1 MFGFLLVFLQGGD
14 VPGIQNEWFFAN
26 GVGAD
31 TEGEPDMRI
40 VQVIG
45 GADGNVIDL
54 AVFAAKFFQM
64 PIESLELERG
74 TVTALVG
81 PNGSGKSTLLRVLA
95 FVEQPRTG
103 TLSLD
108 GQPVVSRTDRRRA
121 RRLVTL
127 VEQRPLLFPG
137 TVQHNLLYALSLHGF
152 SAADAP
158 YHAHSS
164 LDRLGVRELGDRPA
178 RDLSEGDTQRV
189 ALARAVALKPAVLLL
204 DEPVAGADRAAVTQL
219 YQVLEEERDRGPA
232 LCFASHQLEDA
243 YRWSERLIA
252 LADGRSSPVSPENL
266 FRTMIPEGTGART
279 VRVGPLELEV
289 VTDKSGLA
297 TLAIPAADII
307 VSLQPLL
314 SSARNQFTGQ
324 VTKISD
330 DGRGGVTLTVDVGLD
345 LAVRITRHALEEL
358 SIQLGARVVLSLK
371 AMAVQVF

>member
-1 MFGFLLVFLQGGD
+1 MLSVSGLEHYYGD
-14 VPGIQNEWFFAN
+14 RRV
-26 GVGAD
+26 
-31 TEGEPDMRI
+31 
-40 VQVIG
+40 
-45 GADGNVIDL
+45 L
-54 AVFAAKFFQM
+54 A
-64 PIESLELERG
+64 IESLELERG
-74 TVTALVG
+74 TITALVG

-108 GQPVVSRTDRRRA
+108 GQPVVNRTDRRRA

-137 TVQHNLLYALSLHGF
+137 TVRDNLLYALSLHGF

-158 YHAHSS
+158 HHAHSS
-164 LDRLGVRELGDRPA
+164 LDRLGVRELGDRSA

-204 DEPVAGADRAAVTQL
+204 DEPIAGADRAAANQFH
-219 YQVLEEERDRGPA
+219 QVLEEERDRGTA

-289 VTDKSGLA
+289 VTDKSGPA
-297 TLAIPAADII
+297 TIAIPAADII
-307 VSLQPLL
+307 VSLQPLF

-330 DGRGGVTLTVDVGLD
+330 DGHGGVTLTVDVGLE

-358 SIQLGARVVLSLK
+358 SIQLGARVVLSIK